1 MRILLGLSLLLLLAA
16 CYEPAEGCLNR
27 RAANFD
33 LDADFA
39 CGGCCTFPQVSLR
52 FESVW
57 PTPDGDRLF
66 SPDSIYYDATGQPFR
81 LRRLRFYW
89 SEVALLR
96 LGADPLPILDSI
108 DVRIANGTDTTALR
122 LRDDVVLADIDR
134 TPRIAVV
141 GTVEAGGTM
150 AALYARL
157 GIADPL
163 NRAVTTSV
171 SPETH
176 PLAPQLGG
184 MNLGAATGYVFV
196 KVEFFEGI
204 SPADTVVRTI
214 NLYGAE
220 FLRDLTLP
228 LPSAMVLPDGFNT
241 TVVIRNDLSQWFAG
255 INVRNP
261 DTTAL
266 KQQFVTNSTQ
276 SFTVSAITR
285 E

>member
-1 MRILLGLSLLLLLAA
+1 MRILLSLSLLLLLTA

-33 LDADFA
+33 LDADSA
-39 CGGCCTFPQVSLR
+39 CDGCCTFPQLTLR

-89 SEVALLR
+89 SEVAVLR
-96 LGADPLPILDSI
+96 VGADPLPILDSI

-134 TPRIAVV
+134 TKRDALV

-157 GIADPL
+157 GIANPL

-171 SPETH
+171 SPNTH
-176 PLAPQLGG
+176 PLSPQLGG
-184 MNLGAATGYVFV
+184 MNFGSATGYVFA
-196 KVEFFEGI
+196 KIEFFPGTG
-204 SPADTVVRTI
+204 PADTVARTI
-214 NLYGAE
+214 HLYGAD

-228 LPSAMVLPDGFNT
+228 LPAPTVLPDGYNAF
-241 TVVIRNDLSQWFAG
+241 VVIRNDLSQWFSG
-255 INVRNP
+255 IDVRNP

-276 SFTVSAITR
+276 SFTVLSL
-285 E
+285 EQE